1 MSCRLNEKG
10 VADWVVAICV
20 LLACVSLVVVF
31 IFAGQLNNE
40 TLKFRQ
46 IEKSTKNFEEET
58 KPVTNRLIDLSP
70 LVTKVEE
77 LEVLDISEIK
87 DYLASKKNAYYFNN
101 YDLSQV
107 SRDIKAGGRDFTV
120 EFILREVAEKTAVA
134 KLALAR
140 ANYEKDAS
148 AGREAELKKTLSAVR
163 RRKDQ
168 EVQEL
173 KAQEAR
179 LNTIHDQEN
188 DKYTELES
196 RLIQKD
202 RELDSQIPVIEKE
215 FKEKELK
222 LKNKKLHLEQMIE
235 QTAAQEVV
243 RYHSIEP
250 QGEIINPDVSMSF
263 AFINLGKKDNIKL
276 GMKFRV
282 FRKIQNADRRWKGQV
297 EVKKIFETYSQ
308 VSITQQIDPDDPIT
322 QGDSAINIFYDP
334 GRSKFVALIGDFKR
348 GDFQYDRDEIKRRL
362 EWLGLTVENDGTMR
376 TDFVIFGR
384 EFDHLVDMRIKKL
397 GIPYFEGA
405 TARESILYYLG
416 D

>member
-10 VADWVVAICV
+10 VADWVVAVFV

-40 TLKFRQ
+40 TLKLRQ

-148 AGREAELKKTLSAVR
+148 SGREAELKKTLSAVR

-222 LKNKKLHLEQMIE
+222 LKNEKLHLEQMIE

-250 QGEIINPDVSMSF
+250 QGEIVNPDVNTSF